1 MGGIYDKIIVK
12 MTKVW
17 YKNVLDRQ
25 NDQCVILDVGIGTAS
40 ALLQCKDI
48 VQRKN
53 LRIIGIDYN
62 DLYVQ
67 AAQKEIQQQEMNS
80 YISVHKCDI
89 YNQEELIRILSL
101 ENITQVDS
109 VYFSG
114 SFSLLPDPKSA
125 LLSIQRVLKED
136 NDNSGRVYIT
146 QTYQK
151 RPSFFMRKVKPML
164 KFLTTIDF
172 GQLVTLEEIRD
183 LLEHVDGLTL
193 EQHEVMD
200 DSLDN
205 YWQAAYLS
213 VLVKNGNGNKKVD
226 T

>member
-1 MGGIYDKIIVK
+1 

-48 VQRKN
+48 VQKKN

-80 YISVHKCDI
+80 CISVHKCDI

-213 VLVKNGNGNKKVD
+213 VLVKNGNGNNKVD